1 MIKTIVTPQSTD
13 LVLSIPPS
21 YVGKKVEVIL
31 YLIEE
36 INSAEE
42 PKDDKVSLR
51 GSLGLSEE
59 QYQDFHSHV
68 KETRNEWKN
77 T

>member
-31 YLIEE
+31 YSMEE
-36 INSAEE
+36 INNAEE
-42 PKDDKVSLR
+42 QNSDKISLR
-51 GSLGLSEE
+51 GSLGLTEE
-59 QYQDFHSHV
+59 QYQDFYSHA

>member
-31 YLIEE
+31 YSIEE

-51 GSLGLSEE
+51 GSLELSEE

>member
-31 YLIEE
+31 YSMEE
-36 INSAEE
+36 INSIETQ
-42 PKDDKVSLR
+42 KDDKTSLR
-51 GSLGLSEE
+51 GSLGLSAE
-59 QYQDFHSHV
+59 QYQDFHSHA
-68 KETRNEWKN
+68 KDTRNEWKN

>member
-1 MIKTIVTPQSTD
+1 MIKTIVTPESTD
-13 LVLSIPPS
+13 LVLSIPPN

-31 YLIEE
+31 YSIEE
-36 INSAEE
+36 VNGIEE
-42 PKDDKVSLR
+42 QKDDKISLR
-51 GSLGLSEE
+51 GSLGLTEE
-59 QYQDFHSHV
+59 QYQDFHFHA

>member
-31 YLIEE
+31 YSIEE